1 MYKPNK
7 KAIII
12 LLTFFLFMVSA
23 CSSETKKE
31 DTSNK
36 DLKKVTL
43 ILDYLPN
50 TNHTGIYVAKEK
62 GYYKD
67 QGIDLE
73 IIEPGENNTSLALLG
88 AGKADFALSYQE
100 DLTYAQTSSSPI
112 PVKAIATV
120 LEHNTSG
127 FVSLKSEN
135 ITSPKDFEGKVYA
148 GWQSPSEEA
157 MLKAVMKNDNSD
169 YSKLTTVGNTGIGA
183 SDLGKNVDIKW
194 FFEGWDLTKAKM
206 DKYDLNY
213 LPLKDLDPRLD
224 YYTPIIVT
232 RDETIEKDSKLVQSF
247 IDATKKGYQFAIKE
261 PKESAK
267 ILHQATPDQDLDF
280 LEKSQEFLSKNY
292 TSNSEKW
299 GIMTESVWTNY
310 TDFMY
315 ENKLIDQKIASNKLF
330 TNQFITKD
338 E

>member
-112 PVKAIATV
+112 PVKALATV

-157 MLKAVMKNDNSD
+157 MLKAVMKNDNAD

-315 ENKLIDQKIASNKLF
+315 ENKLVDQKIASNKLF

>member
-157 MLKAVMKNDNSD
+157 MLKAVMKNDNAD

-267 ILHQATPDQDLDF
+267 ILHQAIPDQDLDF

>member
-157 MLKAVMKNDNSD
+157 MLKAVMKNDNAD